1 MFVRRPIMTKP
12 VSKYNTQATLT
23 TDQWKAVLNFT
34 TKWQFDDVRQTAI
47 SQLDQAK
54 IEPVEKIL
62 LALRCHVGE
71 WLVPA
76 ISRICQRE
84 APISLVDAQ
93 RLMEVVDLEWVLKV
107 THIREA
113 SDSPPASTGSTG
125 SACICKTHNQ
135 YCVVAC
141 TTPAPEQRASK
152 DFTKLIKTTFDL
164 E

>member
-54 IEPVEKIL
+54 IEPIEKIL

-76 ISRICQRE
+76 INRICQRE
-84 APISLVDAQ
+84 APISLADAQ
-93 RLMEVVDLEWVLKV
+93 RLMEVVDLEWLLKV
-107 THIREA
+107 THVREA
-113 SDSPPASTGSTG
+113 SDPPPASTGHT
-125 SACICKTHNQ
+125 CVCRTHS
-135 YCVVAC
+135 YGLLVAC
-141 TTPAPEQRASK
+141 NTPAPEQRASR
-152 DFTKLIKTTFDL
+152 DFTKLIKTTFNL